1 MVALPADHRCAVLI
15 PNDAE
20 DDLREREAANGR
32 YVLDENGEPR
42 LEPSLMRWASWFE
55 TSSAQRRVAW
65 TDVYPFQISTIFMG
79 LDHSFFRGPPLLFE
93 TMVFWQ
99 RRGRYHTRR
108 YALQQWR
115 TFTRAESHDLHAEA
129 VADVRAGRI
138 FFA

>member
-1 MVALPADHRCAVLI
+1 MII

-20 DDLREREAANGR
+20 DDLRERENANGR

-42 LEPSLMRWASWFE
+42 LEPSLMRWGQWFE
-55 TSSAQRRVAW
+55 QSIAQRRVAW
-65 TDVYPFQISTIFMG
+65 TEIYPFAVSTLFLG

-93 TMVFWQ
+93 TMVFWK

-108 YALQQWR
+108 YAVHQVR
-115 TFTRAESHDLHAEA
+115 TFTRAEARHLHDEA